1 MNTKN
6 KFQEPELENTITQMP
21 LTKKVSER
29 KINEVLSRGLNS
41 SRKEPEL
48 QNDKEKNFS
57 LSIMESQLQVIG
69 QLCDKRPKKPGRRIG
84 LSKQDWIMEAVQEK
98 LERETKK
105 YLK

>member
-1 MNTKN
+1 MNTTN
-6 KFQEPELENTITQMP
+6 KFQEPELENT
-21 LTKKVSER
+21 LTETPPAKKVSER

-41 SRKEPEL
+41 QKPAEL

-57 LSIMESQLQVIG
+57 LSIMESQLRLIG
-69 QLCDKRPKKPGRRIG
+69 QLCDKRPKKPGRRIA

-105 YLK
+105 YL